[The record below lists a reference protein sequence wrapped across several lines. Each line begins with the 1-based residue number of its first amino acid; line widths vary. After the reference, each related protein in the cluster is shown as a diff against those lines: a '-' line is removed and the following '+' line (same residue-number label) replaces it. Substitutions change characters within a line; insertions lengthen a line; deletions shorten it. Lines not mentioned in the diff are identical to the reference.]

1 MFYDMSAPVASLQE
15 GHDLIMAEAHKR
27 WPGVTVRIISES
39 DDGVY
44 KARVQVEGVEE
55 TGNEGGHASDTED
68 SNASDTSEKDAG
80 SAEFHIPRFVIVL
93 TGDAQKFGSPVFYN
107 DTKPP
112 FRIATKGDSE
122 DHKNMD
128 KAWPRA
134 VTGEGEI
141 WSGYMSL
148 KYRTD
153 TVVLKNQDA
162 PGYII
167 EQDGSSVV
175 CDGEPTQANITDCL
189 TN

>member
-1 MFYDMSAPVASLQE
+1 MLYDMSAPVASLQE

-39 DDGVY
+39 DEGVY
-44 KARVQVEGVEE
+44 KARVLVEDS
-55 TGNEGGHASDTED
+55 GNEDSSAPDTPEQ
-68 SNASDTSEKDAG
+68 STG
-80 SAEFHIPRFVIVL
+80 SAELHVPRFVIVL
-93 TGDAQKFGSPVFYN
+93 TGDAQKFGSPAFYN

-122 DHKNMD
+122 DHRNMD
-128 KAWPRA
+128 KAWPLA

-162 PGYII
+162 QGYII
-167 EQDGSSVV
+167 EQGGSSVV